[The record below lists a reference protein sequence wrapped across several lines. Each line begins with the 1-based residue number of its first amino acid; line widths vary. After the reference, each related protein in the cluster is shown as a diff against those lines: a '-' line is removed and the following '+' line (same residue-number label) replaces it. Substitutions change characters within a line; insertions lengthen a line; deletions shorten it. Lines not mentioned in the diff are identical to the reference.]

1 MPAEDQIDQLQCP
14 NCGDPLVEGDRFC
27 GNCGT
32 PAPSAQHPAPDAESY
47 AADGQRPAPS
57 AQRPEPWPGTAGN
70 GGRRPSP
77 TTATADDRAASVSE
91 EPFFSH
97 EPPRPSGPPSNATRY
112 LSAAAYLDNAFANR
126 VIWQLLA
133 TRRAVAPS
141 VNFDVG
147 PVLRH
152 CLRARRNIL
161 IRDIVLVVIVLA
173 GLLIKTAPTVA
184 FLLFVISLGGLL
196 PNVRRRLGGTIGAI
210 LFMLG
215 TVAGVG
221 LGVIFLIILALGSF
235 FSALVVGGSLVSGA
249 VSFFGSVLT
258 FVVLVAATWATEFV
272 YLRTTSR
279 TLSEDL
285 ARGSE
290 PPRTASGPAEQ
301 RIAMVE
307 GAQWGNITLH
317 SGWFPFIGAG
327 LQSEKHWSIA
337 IRLHRKNMDGEEDQE
352 GEAEGER
359 SLRDDYAP
367 IDPVSLHELIGE
379 RLGALD
385 DPALPENERIPLTVS
400 DRLVGSGTVLWG
412 NPLFDTKRRTPYSH
426 ASREAVEALIRHPQ
440 ARLRYYQQVS
450 VNDEGP
456 AVMSHGR
463 KVIDGVDQEV
473 AVSAF
478 VYAAV
483 EGRMF
488 YLQFVLTALPPIVND
503 YRIMNF
509 LYARSFFSTLMYS
522 LKRLFRSIASAPA
535 GIYNAFRLWQ
545 HERRTEKM
553 YLSAVGGDYG
563 AEISVRELG
572 TATEFSRYIQELD
585 VEKYNAM
592 ISRVLLETV
601 EEYLRS
607 EGVDTSAFDE
617 GARSVINGDI
627 ITISGNTGPV
637 SDVGSRRKV
646 HHSPA
651 GSSPRSGPG

>member
-1 MPAEDQIDQLQCP
+1 
-14 NCGDPLVEGDRFC
+14 
-27 GNCGT
+27 
-32 PAPSAQHPAPDAESY
+32 
-47 AADGQRPAPS
+47 
-57 AQRPEPWPGTAGN
+57 
-70 GGRRPSP
+70 
-77 TTATADDRAASVSE
+77 
-91 EPFFSH
+91 
-97 EPPRPSGPPSNATRY
+97 
-112 LSAAAYLDNAFANR
+112 
-126 VIWQLLA
+126 
-133 TRRAVAPS
+133 
-141 VNFDVG
+141 
-147 PVLRH
+147 
-152 CLRARRNIL
+152 
-161 IRDIVLVVIVLA
+161 
-173 GLLIKTAPTVA
+173 
-184 FLLFVISLGGLL
+184 
-196 PNVRRRLGGTIGAI
+196 
-210 LFMLG
+210 
-215 TVAGVG
+215 
-221 LGVIFLIILALGSF
+221 
-235 FSALVVGGSLVSGA
+235 
-249 VSFFGSVLT
+249 
-258 FVVLVAATWATEFV
+258 
-272 YLRTTSR
+272 
-279 TLSEDL
+279 
-285 ARGSE
+285 
-290 PPRTASGPAEQ
+290 
-301 RIAMVE
+301 
-307 GAQWGNITLH
+307 
-317 SGWFPFIGAG
+317 
-327 LQSEKHWSIA
+327 
-337 IRLHRKNMDGEEDQE
+337 MDGEEDQE

>member
-1 MPAEDQIDQLQCP
+1 MPAEDQIDELACP

-27 GNCGT
+27 GTCGT
-32 PAPSAQHPAPDAESY
+32 PSPSAPRPAAEAQPF
-47 AADGQRPAPS
+47 AADGQRPAPT
-57 AQRPEPWPGTAGN
+57 AQRPAPWPGTAGN
-70 GGRRPSP
+70 GGRRPSL
-77 TTATADDRAASVSE
+77 TTATADERSTSVSE

-173 GLLIKTAPTVA
+173 GLLIKTAPTLA

-196 PNVRRRLGGTIGAI
+196 PSARRRLGGTIGAI
-210 LFMLG
+210 LFILG

-221 LGVIFLIILALGSF
+221 LGVIFLIVLALGSF

-258 FVVLVAATWATEFV
+258 FAVLVAATWATEFV

-285 ARGSE
+285 AHGSE
-290 PPRTASGPAEQ
+290 APRTASGPAEQ

-307 GAQWGNITLH
+307 GAQWGNVTLH

-327 LQSEKHWSIA
+327 LPSEQHWSIA
-337 IRLHRKNMDGEEDQE
+337 IRLHREDDGDDEED
-352 GEAEGER
+352 R
-359 SLRDDYAP
+359 SPSDDYVP
-367 IDPVSLHELIGE
+367 IDPVSLHERIGE
-379 RLGALD
+379 RLRALD

-400 DRLVGSGTVLWG
+400 DRLVGSGTLLWG
-412 NPLFDTKRRTPYSH
+412 NPLFDTKLRTPYSH

-522 LKRLFRSIASAPA
+522 LKRLFRSVASAPA

-545 HERRTEKM
+545 HERRTEKL
-553 YLSAVGGDYG
+553 YLSSVGGDYG

-572 TATEFSRYIQELD
+572 TAAEFNRYIQELD

-592 ISRVLLETV
+592 ISRALLETV
-601 EEYLRS
+601 EEYLRA
-607 EGVDTSAFDE
+607 EGVDTSAFGDS
-617 GARSVINGDI
+617 ARVINNNYVEANYGEL
-627 ITISGNTGPV
+627 TQMSGRNKYTRQERNKEKG
-637 SDVGSRRKV
+637 
-646 HHSPA
+646 
-651 GSSPRSGPG
+651 